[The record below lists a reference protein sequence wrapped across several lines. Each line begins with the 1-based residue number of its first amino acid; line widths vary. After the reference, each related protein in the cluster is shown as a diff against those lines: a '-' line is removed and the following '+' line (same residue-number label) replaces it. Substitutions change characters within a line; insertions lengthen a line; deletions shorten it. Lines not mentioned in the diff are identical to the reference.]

1 MVLSQAGSGISH
13 AMGHAFG
20 GVFHVHHGV
29 TVGLFLPYEIQAY
42 SYISDKYLEIC
53 DALDVRVKDDRKS
66 LANLTDKIRAL
77 MKDVNIPLSIKEAG
91 VSKQEFEEKLD
102 KMADYAAA
110 DPTGVIPPPYLL
122 TVDQFKKLYR
132 LAYYGI
138 DLDLGSE
145 F

>member
-1 MVLSQAGSGISH
+1 
-13 AMGHAFG
+13 
-20 GVFHVHHGV
+20 V

-42 SYISDKYLEIC
+42 ASISDKYLEIC
-53 DALDVRVKDDRKS
+53 DALDVRVKDDKKS
-66 LANLTDKIRAL
+66 LAKLTDKIRAL
-77 MKDVNIPLSIKEAG
+77 MKEVNIPLSIEEAG

-110 DPTGVIPPPYLL
+110 DPTSVIPPPYLL

-132 LAYYGI
+132 LAYTGI
-138 DLDLGSE
+138 DLNCGSE